1 MKLTIEIPD
10 QRVEEFILYIKNL
23 GYITWNEPNE
33 IPFAQQAETKHRLE
47 MLENGTMKTRSW
59 KSFEEEYTKRNGI

>member
-33 IPFAQQAETKHRLE
+33 IPITQQAETKHRLE

-59 KSFEEEYTKRNGI
+59 KSFEEEYMKKNGI